1 MEVAR
6 SLLLLDARR
15 VRPERWMA
23 YARLSPSAIMVAGPK
38 RSFRTAL
45 LTLVLGSLAI
55 TVGVI
60 GAVGFFNSMNSL
72 NELKSR
78 QYDLTS
84 RLMRLEINRLLT
96 APAKLV
102 ASLETLTARG
112 LMPATDSERM
122 AEFLAELLRE
132 EPELTWLSY
141 SDAATG
147 RFMGAWRDEDGSIV
161 LNLSQPEVNEGRAR
175 EFRLAQDGSLE
186 PVERDLEGGYD
197 PRERPWFQAA
207 ADSEGP
213 VWSDIYEF
221 NDGEIGITLSQAV
234 RDEAGELQGVLTAD
248 FSLEA
253 INRFLDRINADK
265 KRVLVLTTPDGQ
277 VLGQSANLG
286 ETVKPYVQG
295 LLDALPGGLEALSQH
310 DRTTF
315 DYRQNG
321 EKMVALAELDE
332 VMPGFSAVAIVSATE
347 SQFIGSV
354 LHNARMTIA
363 TGFGALVVA
372 ALIAFYLAAR
382 MARPLSAIS
391 ADLARVA
398 QFDLTKQAPPSS
410 FVHEISVVSESV
422 ERMKAGLR
430 SFGKYVPTTLVRRLL
445 MQGQDAEL
453 GGQERE
459 LSIFFADLAGF
470 TRISEQLTPA
480 ETVELM
486 REYFDLATEAVESH
500 EGTVDK
506 FLGDGVLAFFN
517 APLPVE
523 DHAKKACRAAIRI
536 RDRLAAGQPART
548 AAGKP
553 DLRVRIGITTGEV
566 LVGNIGTA
574 DRFAYTVLGD
584 TANLAARLE
593 SLNKQYGTSIMAAES
608 VVETAGPEFI
618 WRKLDRVAV
627 KGRTSGTLVYELLG
641 EAGEVAEE
649 TLKMRARYEAGL
661 EAYFARNF
669 DAAEQA
675 FNEACGCLPEDPAT
689 QVMLERLRGFHT
701 SPPGADWDGV
711 HVALTK

>member
-1 MEVAR
+1 
-6 SLLLLDARR
+6 
-15 VRPERWMA
+15 
-23 YARLSPSAIMVAGPK
+23 MVAGPK

-72 NELKSR
+72 NELKAR

-102 ASLETLTARG
+102 TSLDALTERG
-112 LMPATDSERM
+112 LMPADDSGRM
-122 AEFLAELLRE
+122 AEFLGELLRE

-141 SDAATG
+141 SDATTG
-147 RFMGAWRDEDGSIV
+147 RFMGAWRDKDGSIV
-161 LNLSQPEVNEGRAR
+161 LNLSQPGINEGRAR
-175 EFRLAQDGSLE
+175 EFRLDQDGQLQ
-186 PVERDLEGGYD
+186 PFHRDLEGGYD
-197 PRERPWFQAA
+197 PRERAWFQEAA
-207 ADSEGP
+207 KSTGP
-213 VWSDIYEF
+213 VWSEIYEF

-234 RDEAGELQGVLTAD
+234 RDEGGNLKGVLTAD
-248 FSLEA
+248 FSLQA

-265 KRVLVLTTPDGQ
+265 KRVLVLATPDGQ
-277 VLGQSANLG
+277 VLGQSSNLG
-286 ETVKPYVQG
+286 ESVAPYVER
-295 LLDALPGGLEALSQH
+295 LLSELPGGLAAISER
-310 DRTTF
+310 DRATF
-315 DYRQNG
+315 DYRQEG

-332 VMPGFSAVAIVSATE
+332 VMPGFSVVAIVSATE

-363 TGFGALVVA
+363 TGFGALIVA

-398 QFDLTKQAPPSS
+398 QFDLSKQAPTSS

-480 ETVELM
+480 ETVDLM

-523 DHAKKACRAAIRI
+523 AHAVKACRAALQI
-536 RDRLAAGQPART
+536 RDRLAAGQPARS

-553 DLRVRIGITTGEV
+553 ELQVRIGITTGEV

-593 SLNKQYGTSIMAAES
+593 SLNKQYGTSIMAAEA
-608 VVETAGPEFI
+608 VVQATADAFA

-641 EAGEVAEE
+641 EKGQVPEE
-649 TLKMRARYEAGL
+649 TLTMRTRYEAAL
-661 EAYFARNF
+661 EAYFARDF
-669 DAAEQA
+669 SGAETA
-675 FNEACGCLPEDPAT
+675 FTEAQRCCPEDPAT
-689 QVMLERLRGFHT
+689 RVMLDRLKDFRNA
-701 SPPGADWDGV
+701 PPDEDWDGV
-711 HVALTK
+711 HVALSK